1 VKSSA
6 GTSFGQD
13 SHSLPGRCHFG
24 NLIGQTFLRAFLE
37 YRCPL
42 PIRPKGLQVPL
53 RSQSVDL
60 ENSPAPQI
68 QGCLKA
74 SHLQLGPELL
84 FWLLCQIIPFQYGDL
99 VLKLGMGI
107 FSWIILG
114 LIAGALAK
122 FIMPGKDP
130 GGIFVTILIGIAGA
144 IVGGF
149 VGSFIGLGKVES
161 FDLGGIFIAT
171 IGAIILLIVY
181 RLLRKRT

>member
-1 VKSSA
+1 VP
-6 GTSFGQD
+6 TS
-13 SHSLPGRCHFG
+13 
-24 NLIGQTFLRAFLE
+24 
-37 YRCPL
+37 
-42 PIRPKGLQVPL
+42 IRPITRASGASSIL

-60 ENSPAPQI
+60 ENSPASQI
-68 QGCLKA
+68 PRLSQ
-74 SHLQLGPELL
+74 SFSPVILGPELL
-84 FWLLCQIIPFQYGDL
+84 FWFNMPIIPFQYGDL

-107 FSWIILG
+107 FSWILLG

-130 GGIFVTILIGIAGA
+130 GGIFVTILIGIVGA

-149 VGSFIGLGKVES
+149 LGSFIGLGKVES